1 VISKKIEKDKMKKQI
16 IIASILLITIALIVN
31 VSAYQK
37 LCLTKGEIIPPFP
50 SEEKYTCEHDL
61 CSVCVTDS
69 LYWTS
74 LDRCNDEANCKFLS
88 EVLIQNSSEPT
99 NSTNPINSTNQTN
112 ETNHTNPTT
121 PNITIETLKVSLN
134 SPTPDK
140 VYSKSVLI
148 NVTSERKV
156 TVYYQEENSE
166 SGWKRISIDK
176 KSYAGKINFKEGLNN
191 ITIKAVDS
199 SGYEKIFTVGFYVDS
214 AKPKIRTTSPSK
226 GYAQGDFNIEFMET
240 NPKSLLFR
248 YGNSASGYKDYN
260 VDFNSCS
267 LGTISSCDLD
277 INLSE
282 YNNEKIYYWFT
293 LKDIAGNS
301 AETSH
306 IQLNVDSINPLINNP
321 DSIYKIDL
329 KSRTVTFNL
338 SVTESNFATVSYFDK
353 AQRMA
358 KWNLLCPKLTN
369 GYCVKKLTLTRG
381 THEIDVRVL
390 DKAGNSIIQSIEFD
404 M

>member
-1 VISKKIEKDKMKKQI
+1 MKKQI
-16 IIASILLITIALIVN
+16 IIASILLITLVLIIN
-31 VSAYQK
+31 VSAYES
-37 LCLTKGEIIPPFP
+37 LCLTKGEIVPPFP
-50 SEEKYTCEHDL
+50 SEVNYTCSHD
-61 CSVCVTDS
+61 VCVICTEDNLVPAGLPYCKKIS
-69 LYWTS
+69 
-74 LDRCNDEANCKFLS
+74 NCKFLS
-88 EVLIQNSSEPT
+88 EVLSQNSTEPT
-99 NSTNPINSTNQTN
+99 NSTNQTETNPTN

-140 VYSKSVLI
+140 VYSKAVLI

-156 TVYYQEENSE
+156 TVYYQDENSE

-176 KSYAGKINFKEGLNN
+176 KAYAGKINFKEGLNN

-226 GYAQGDFNIEFMET
+226 GYAQGDFNIQFMET

-267 LGTISSCDLD
+267 LGAISSCDLNV
-277 INLSE
+277 NLSE
-282 YNNEKIYYWFT
+282 YNNQKIYYWFT

-301 AETSH
+301 AESSH
-306 IQLNVDSINPLINNP
+306 IQLGVDSVNPVINNP
-321 DSIYKIDL
+321 NSIYKIDL

-338 SVTESNFATVSYFDK
+338 SVAESNFATVSYLDK
-353 AQRMA
+353 SQRMA

-381 THEIDVRVL
+381 THEVDVKVL
-390 DKAGNSIIQSIEFD
+390 DKAGNSVTQSIEFD